1 MVFHKITLKK
11 YGQKYVWCLFSSFL
25 NQEGM
30 KEKVGECVYVWVCE
44 GKGGRER
51 ERMGFVYLAEK

>member
-1 MVFHKITLKK
+1 MAKNM
-11 YGQKYVWCLFSSFL
+11 YGAYFLLFL

-51 ERMGFVYLAEK
+51 ERMGCVYLAEK